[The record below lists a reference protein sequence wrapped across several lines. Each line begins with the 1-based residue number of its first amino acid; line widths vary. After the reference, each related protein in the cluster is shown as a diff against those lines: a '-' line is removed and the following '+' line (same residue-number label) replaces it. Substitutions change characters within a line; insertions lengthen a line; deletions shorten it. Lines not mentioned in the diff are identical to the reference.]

1 MIATVFTL
9 SFGLLLLV
17 QVGVT
22 DVLLLIREAMHDV
35 ESAVGHDTQ
44 VFPDTITLH
53 LPTIHT
59 S

>member
-1 MIATVFTL
+1 MIAGTL
-9 SFGLLLLV
+9 FMLTFGLLLLV

-22 DVLLLIREAMHDV
+22 DVLLLIRESMRDV

-53 LPTIHT
+53 LPTIH

>member
-1 MIATVFTL
+1 MIGITFSL

-22 DVLLLIREAMHDV
+22 DVLLLIREAMRDV

-53 LPTIHT
+53 LPTIYT
-59 S
+59 P

>member
-1 MIATVFTL
+1 MIAGTLFTL
-9 SFGLLLLV
+9 TFGLLLLV

-22 DVLLLIREAMHDV
+22 DIFLLIREAMRDV

-53 LPTIHT
+53 LPTIYT
-59 S
+59 

>member
-1 MIATVFTL
+1 MIGITFSL

-22 DVLLLIREAMHDV
+22 DMILLIREAMRDV
-35 ESAVGHDTQ
+35 ESAVGHDTK

-53 LPTIHT
+53 LPTIYT
-59 S
+59 P